1 MISSFDQD
9 IAAVGSI
16 KFIPTILDIV
26 CRTTGM
32 RFAAVARVTEDRW
45 IACSVRDDIAFGLKP
60 GGELKV
66 ETTICHEIR
75 QSGQAVIIDHV
86 AKDPLYCRHHT
97 PATYGLQSYISMP
110 IKLADGRFFG
120 TLCAIDP
127 EPHRL
132 NTPETISMFEMF
144 ADVIGYQLS
153 AIDEVKSAEANLLG
167 ERRTA
172 ALREEFIAVLGHDLR
187 NPLAAIDGGM
197 RLLLKTP
204 LNDQATKVVG
214 MVQNSVKRMAELI
227 GNVTDFA
234 RGRLGAG
241 VTLNLAAEPMEPMLR
256 QVVAELQTTA
266 PERVIETSL
275 ALTQPVRCDRAR
287 LGQLVSNLL
296 SNALTYGA
304 PDKPVRLEA
313 ATRDAQF
320 ELAVVNGGEPIPPA
334 ALESIFQPFTR
345 GSFRPNQQGLG
356 LYIAHEIAKAHGG
369 TIDVKSTPAETRFTF
384 RMPLQLRA
392 AE

>member
-1 MISSFDQD
+1 M
-9 IAAVGSI
+9 
-16 KFIPTILDIV
+16 
-26 CRTTGM
+26 
-32 RFAAVARVTEDRW
+32 TEDRW

-153 AIDEVKSAEANLLG
+153 AIDEVTSAEANLLG

-204 LNDQATKVVG
+204 LNDQAAKIVG

-304 PDKPVRLEA
+304 TDKPVRLEA
-313 ATRDAQF
+313 ATRDGQF

-334 ALESIFQPFTR
+334 ALKSIFEPFTR
-345 GSFRPNQQGLG
+345 GSFRPNQQGLGLG

-369 TIDVKSTPAETRFTF
+369 TLDVNSTLAETRFTF
-384 RMPLQLRA
+384 RMPLDMRK
-392 AE
+392 